1 MTWIEIAVRI
11 EVQGEESTVVA
22 LCIIYSFQLRTNGC
36 EIGRSSVRG
45 IIIPTKIIARL
56 IIVTITIIVHARQ
69 LQIDGTAI
77 LIDVIIIF
85 HLYGALHAA
94 LVKGRVGN
102 AEIMCKGMGICPRHA
117 QHGKDSECPCRAE
130 KPQKRDSCGSDMM
143 MKYVHIRYCRII
155 CTL

>member
-1 MTWIEIAVRI
+1 MTWLCVAVFVKIYGKESAGIAFR
-11 EVQGEESTVVA
+11 
-22 LCIIYSFQLRTNGC
+22 IIYFLQLGANGSK
-36 EIGRSSVRG
+36 IGCGFVRG
-45 IIIPTKIIARL
+45 IIIPSEISL
-56 IIVTITIIVHARQ
+56 WLDESTIIIISRARQ
-69 LQIDGTAI
+69 LQLNGTAI

-85 HLYGALHAA
+85 HLYCALHAA

-102 AEIMCKGMGICPRHA
+102 AKIMREGLGISPRHA

-130 KPQKRDSCGSDMM
+130 KPQERDGCGSDMM

>member
-1 MTWIEIAVRI
+1 MTWLGVAVLVKIYGKESASIAFR
-11 EVQGEESTVVA
+11 
-22 LCIIYSFQLRTNGC
+22 IIYRFQFGANGC
-36 EIGRSSVRG
+36 KIGRSSVRG
-45 IIIPTKIIARL
+45 IIIPTKISLWFDAA
-56 IIVTITIIVHARQ
+56 TITGIASARQ
-69 LQIDGTAI
+69 LQINGTKI

-85 HLYGALHAA
+85 HLYCALHAA

-102 AEIMCKGMGICPRHA
+102 AAIMRECLGISPRHA

-130 KPQKRDSCGSDMM
+130 KPQKRDGCGSDMM